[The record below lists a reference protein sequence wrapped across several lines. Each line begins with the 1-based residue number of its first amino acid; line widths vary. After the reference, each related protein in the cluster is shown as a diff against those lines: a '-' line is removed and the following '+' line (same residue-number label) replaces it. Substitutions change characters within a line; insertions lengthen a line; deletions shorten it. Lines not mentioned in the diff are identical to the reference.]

1 VITKFMS
8 DVKNPIAARKRDAA
22 ATKDAILDAAR
33 MVFMN
38 KGYDSAGTREIA
50 DRAGVNVALISRYFG
65 SKEGLFK
72 AAIPPTMSIEPMMID
87 DMTKFGAHI
96 AKHFVHKDL
105 SCQFDPMLALI
116 RAAASE
122 NATQILR
129 ITIQEQ
135 FITPLASRLKGPDA
149 YERAALIG
157 AQLTGYD
164 LAARVI
170 GVSTSLSGDKSKV
183 EALLA
188 KVIQGLV
195 DGH

>member
-1 VITKFMS
+1 MS
-8 DVKNPIAARKRDAA
+8 DINNLPTARKRDAA

-72 AAIPPTMSIEPMMID
+72 AAIPPTMSMEPMLID
-87 DMTKFGAHI
+87 DMAKFGAHI

-105 SCQFDPMLALI
+105 VCRFDPMLALI

-122 NATQILR
+122 NATQILCT
-129 ITIQEQ
+129 TIEEQ
-135 FITPLASRLKGPDA
+135 FITPLANRLKGSDA
-149 YERAALIG
+149 YERATLIG

-164 LAARVI
+164 LATRVI
-170 GVSTSLSGDKSKV
+170 GVNTSPSGDKSKV
-183 EALLA
+183 EAILA
-188 KVIQGLV
+188 KVIQDLV
-195 DGH
+195 DG